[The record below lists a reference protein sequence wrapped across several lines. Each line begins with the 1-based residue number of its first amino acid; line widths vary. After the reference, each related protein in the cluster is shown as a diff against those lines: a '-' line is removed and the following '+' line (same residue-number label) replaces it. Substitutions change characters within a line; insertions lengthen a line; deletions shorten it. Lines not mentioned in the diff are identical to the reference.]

1 LASHIPVFLFVPH
14 IAATAESMEENIPSR
29 PLQRRLLVGLSGLAL
44 TAILLPL
51 VSPIQPSLPLLPRVR
66 SLPGNWEARSSPSQ
80 SLSIPA
86 AGPRRFHP
94 LGAKV
99 ALGPSQFFVRPDGT
113 WLRLTPFASWTRS
126 RFTLEK
132 ASESSPKLNEVNETS
147 CLSRNGR
154 VGRSQLDDLIGWNDK
169 PLTRLQRYW
178 HVIVPVANRSY
189 SCLLVT
195 SNASDLFDKS
205 PASSKLFSY
214 LTDLATW
221 PDPPG
226 LNRRQSS
233 AN

>member
-1 LASHIPVFLFVPH
+1 
-14 IAATAESMEENIPSR
+14 MEEIIPSR
-29 PLQRRLLVGLSGLAL
+29 LLQRRLLLGLSGLAFL
-44 TAILLPL
+44 AVLLPL

-66 SLPGNWEARSSPSQ
+66 SLPGEWESRSSPSQ

-99 ALGPSQFFVRPDGT
+99 ALGPSQFFVRPDGS

-126 RFTLEK
+126 RFTLEM

-147 CLSRNGR
+147 CLSRKGR
-154 VGRSQLDDLIGWNDK
+154 LGRTELHDLIGWNDK
-169 PLTRLQRYW
+169 PLNRLQRYW
-178 HVIVPVANRSY
+178 HVIVPIANRSY
-189 SCLLVT
+189 ACILVT
-195 SNASDLFDKS
+195 SNASDLFDGS
-205 PASSKLFSY
+205 PASLKLFAY
-214 LTDLATW
+214 LTDIATW

-233 AN
+233 TN